1 MFSAATKAVNAPTT
15 QTLTF
20 LQSANQTNAG
30 TSSFTFTSQNIGT
43 ASSDRYIVIAITG
56 GNGSTTNITGVTI
69 GGNAMTKEN
78 GNASAAGTVSAI
90 YRLLVTTG
98 TSATVVVTF
107 SSATTLFCCI
117 NMYALTGFGT
127 ISAPYSTFTTTTAVS
142 NVVSGTLN
150 NTAGGAAIMIAGR
163 FQSTAP
169 TVTAFAGCTVADT
182 NVAINTSNRTW
193 CGHLAPTTLATSKT
207 FSVTFSG
214 GSTNSATAVA
224 Y

>member
-20 LQSANQTNAG
+20 LQSANSV
-30 TSSFTFTSQNIGT
+30 SSSATYTFTSQNIGT

-107 SSATTLFCCI
+107 SSAVTLFCCI

-163 FQSTAP
+163 FQATAP

-182 NVAINTSNRTW
+182 NVAINISNRTW

-214 GSTNSATAVA
+214 GSTLSATAVA